1 MAKLKLNRPPLYIP
15 SSGSIVKVKFR
26 MSSGFGKYV
35 FMVEPSDSSDKSRE
49 QPVSHAP
56 ASFYD
61 LSQVPRD
68 SHTLLD
74 S

>member
-1 MAKLKLNRPPLYIP
+1 
-15 SSGSIVKVKFR
+15 
-26 MSSGFGKYV
+26 
-35 FMVEPSDSSDKSRE
+35 MVEPSDSSDKSRE

-61 LSQVPRD
+61 LSQVLRGED